1 MSEPYKKQHY
11 VQKAVLKKFSNPI
24 GNQNCITILNLK
36 QKKIYDKNIDDVFF
50 EDWFYNL
57 ENCENALIIEN
68 GLKEKIEDPMSDII
82 NRLEQCCYT
91 EFTITRQELETI
103 KKYILVQLYRN
114 KRNQQ
119 CYGNE
124 TDKWKHEILY
134 ILQTPF
140 EELLNPNNQFLD
152 ILDFAWEMHRSFMM
166 IVRTKGEFCLN
177 DMGYATENVFG
188 FDNYIFFPFS
198 PHYALL
204 QVSTEW
210 KQYKQD
216 GGEPPRYSPILLKY
230 LELPRACFVNRAKM
244 TKNEDI
250 WKYRDKNDEF
260 TYKIFD
266 ISSDDTRFL
275 NTLTL
280 NETLNIIGVHDANA
294 LSDSII
300 EFQNRA
306 IRGGAKQNYDWFEDA
321 LKAYH
326 ENKDKK
332 HKK

>member
-50 EDWFYNL
+50 ENWFYNL
-57 ENCENALIIEN
+57 ENCDNALIIEN
-68 GLKEKIEDPMSDII
+68 ALKEKIEDPMSEII

-140 EELLNPNNQFLD
+140 DELLKPNDQVPD
-152 ILDFAWEMHRSFMM
+152 ILNFSLEMHCSFMM
-166 IVRTKGEFCLN
+166 IVRTKGEFCIN
-177 DMGYATENVFG
+177 DMGYATENVCG

-204 QVSTEW
+204 QVRPEW
-210 KQYKQD
+210 KQYKLY
-216 GGEPPRYSPILLKY
+216 GGVPPMCSPILLKY
-230 LELPRACFVNRAKM
+230 LELPRNCYVNRAKM

-250 WKYRDKNDEF
+250 WENRDNNDKY
-260 TYKIFD
+260 TYQIFK
-266 ISSDDTRFL
+266 ISSDDTQFL

-306 IRGGAKQNYDWFEDA
+306 KCGGAKQNYDWFEDA
-321 LKAYH
+321 LKAYQ

>member
-50 EDWFYNL
+50 ENWFYNL
-57 ENCENALIIEN
+57 ENCDNALIIEN
-68 GLKEKIEDPMSDII
+68 GLREKIENPMSDII
-82 NRLEQCCYT
+82 NRLEKCCNT

-114 KRNQQ
+114 KRNQLH
-119 CYGNE
+119 YGNE
-124 TDKWKHEILY
+124 TDKWKHEILH

-140 EELLNPNNQFLD
+140 DKLLKPNNQFSD
-152 ILDFAWEMHRSFMM
+152 ILDFVLEMHCSFMM
-166 IVRTKGEFCLN
+166 IVRTKGEFCIN

-204 QVSTEW
+204 QVSPKW
-210 KQYKQD
+210 KQYKLY
-216 GGEPPRYSPILLKY
+216 GGVPPRYSPILLKY
-230 LELPRACFVNRAKM
+230 LALPRTSYVNRAKII
-244 TKNEDI
+244 KNEDI
-250 WKYRDKNDEF
+250 WENRDNNDEY
-260 TYKIFD
+260 TYQIFD
-266 ISSDDTRFL
+266 ISSNDTQFL

-294 LSDSII
+294 LSDNIR
-300 EFQNRA
+300 EFQKRA
-306 IRGGAKQNYDWFEDA
+306 KYGGAKQNYDWFEDA

-332 HKK
+332 QKT

>member
-1 MSEPYKKQHY
+1 MAETNKKQHY

-57 ENCENALIIEN
+57 ENCDNALIIEN

-140 EELLNPNNQFLD
+140 DELLKPNNQFLD
-152 ILDFAWEMHRSFMM
+152 ILDFVLEMHCSFMM
-166 IVRTKGEFCLN
+166 IVRTMGEFCIN

-204 QVSTEW
+204 QVSLEW
-210 KQYKQD
+210 KQYKLY
-216 GGEPPRYSPILLKY
+216 GGEPPIYSPILLKY
-230 LELPRACFVNRAKM
+230 LELPRTCYVNRAKM
-244 TKNEDI
+244 FKNEDI
-250 WKYRDKNDEF
+250 WTHRDKNDEY
-260 TYKIFD
+260 TYKIVD

-294 LSDSII
+294 LSNSII

-306 IRGGAKQNYDWFEDA
+306 MCGGAKQNYDWFEDA